1 MQISAALKVL
11 QKRKIYEDVKP
22 LWDDIE
28 YLLAPVDG
36 QPEDVTHHDS
46 FLDIRQELEKVSD
59 IQLGKIE
66 DAASYLCQNVGKD
79 IRVVVYLTYVLFRR
93 EAFQGLIKG
102 LLLLYGVQAVYP
114 SAFQPQRISVIKT
127 MLRWLGSA
135 KMEDAFL
142 LCENKLLLNEYQAI
156 TILCELI
163 QENLGAQFKESIDEL
178 SGLLGL
184 LPVPAGESKTP
195 AANQATATITDNN
208 SGQGVNVDNDEVIL
222 RSSQDLMQTM
232 KSVGQ
237 FIADKEQKAYASYR
251 LLRQFRWDLLE
262 QLPLHQDG
270 VTKIAPPRQELV
282 NRLQTLYQRKNWVEL
297 LEQCHAGF
305 MEASNHFYLDL
316 QFLSWTAMQHLAPEA
331 NVWADMLCSDLAFLL
346 TRVAGLE
353 SLAFNDNR
361 PFASGEVLDWIA
373 VHARFQQQSVEEIQ
387 LSSDNELISTNDIEA
402 QAFVILAEQGFD
414 KTMEWLAT
422 VQFEDGFEQLYYKQ
436 FLLARLAMKGGKTD
450 FALSLLEKLNLPFS
464 QQPLFEWNKKLTFQ
478 IKHEL
483 LKLLQQKHITIK
495 GSNKELIA
503 GQIEELKK
511 ELVLL
516 NPFLAHQLLYK

>member
-1 MQISAALKVL
+1 MQISAALKIL

-22 LWDDIE
+22 LWEDIE
-28 YLLAPVDG
+28 YLLVPVDG
-36 QPEDVTHHDS
+36 EPEDVTHHDS

-66 DAASYLCQNVGKD
+66 DAANYLCQNVGKD

-93 EAFQGLIKG
+93 EAFKGLIKG
-102 LLLLYGVQAVYP
+102 LLLLYGVQAIYP
-114 SAFQPQRISVIKT
+114 STFQPQRISVIKT
-127 MLRWLGSA
+127 MLRWLGGT

-142 LCENKLLLNEYQAI
+142 LCQDTLLPNEYQVI

-163 QENLGAQFKESIDEL
+163 QENLGAQFKVTIDEL
-178 SGLLGL
+178 AGLLGW
-184 LPVPAGESKTP
+184 LPVPAGENQTP
-195 AANQATATITDNN
+195 LASETTSTFADN
-208 SGQGVNVDNDEVIL
+208 SSRQSSSIDNDEVIL

-237 FIADKEQKAYASYR
+237 FIADKEQKEYASYR

-262 QLPLHQDG
+262 RLPLHQDG
-270 VTKIAPPRQELV
+270 LTKIASPRQELV
-282 NRLQTLYQRKNWVEL
+282 NHLQALYQRKDWAGL
-297 LEQCHAGF
+297 LAQCHAGF

-346 TRVAGLE
+346 TRLSGLE
-353 SLAFNDNR
+353 ALTFNDSR

-373 VHARFQQQSVEEIQ
+373 IHARFQQQNIEEIQ
-387 LSSDNELISTNDIEA
+387 LSSNSELTSTNEIDA

-414 KTMEWLAT
+414 KAMEWLAT
-422 VQFEDGFEQLYYKQ
+422 VQFEDGLEQSYYKQ
-436 FLLARLAMKGGKTD
+436 FLLARLAIKGGKTD

-478 IKHEL
+478 IKQEL

-495 GSNKELIA
+495 GSSKEFVA

-516 NPFLAHQLLYK
+516 NPFLAHQLLYR